1 MKLCQN
7 DYLDE
12 MSDVVETGSCW
23 IKNRSPGQI
32 IEKLVNTTKVT
43 FYAKS
48 SWSFVSMIALI
59 IAQTSLKLD
68 HVGSKTRSLGQII
81 RKACKHSRGN
91 ILCQIFMKLCQN
103 YCLEDRS
110 DKFESGNLH
119 KTLSDYIYLDLRK
132 TSGDK
137 TWQHLGQF
145 YLVSEL
151 RPTMGLLLY

>member
-1 MKLCQN
+1 
-7 DYLDE
+7 
-12 MSDVVETGSCW
+12 
-23 IKNRSPGQI
+23 
-32 IEKLVNTTKVT
+32 
-43 FYAKS
+43 
-48 SWSFVSMIALI
+48 MIALI

-103 YCLEDRS
+103 DCLEDRS

-137 TWQHLGQF
+137 TLQHLGQF
-145 YLVSEL
+145 DLVSEL
-151 RPTMGLLLY
+151 RPTMGLLFRIIQEKQKPSILFQYYIEYHKVPFKCIK